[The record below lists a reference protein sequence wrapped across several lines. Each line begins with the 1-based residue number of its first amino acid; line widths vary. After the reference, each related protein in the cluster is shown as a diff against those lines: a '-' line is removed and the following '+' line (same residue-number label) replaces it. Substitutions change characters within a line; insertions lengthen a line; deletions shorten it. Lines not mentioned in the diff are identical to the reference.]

1 MKNKIIILLLFIL
14 IQTSF
19 CYSQTSKRDT
29 ISFYDL
35 KFNGNNFYTNFKN
48 IKKYIDDTKTNATVS
63 PGKYADVP
71 FENFKDTDNVYTIY
85 SDFFDFSYTNI
96 EKTVF
101 IRRIKIT
108 DKIEIRIN
116 RIKLNNKLKIKDLKN
131 IFPNIYEDNNKEYQ
145 LKLLIIKDKK
155 KSYLFFNFKDNK
167 LSDVMLDNDQKD

>member
-1 MKNKIIILLLFIL
+1 MKNKIIILLISIL

-19 CYSQTSKRDT
+19 CYGQSSKSDT

-35 KFNGNNFYTNFKN
+35 KFNGNNFYTDLKK

-71 FENFKDTDNVYTIY
+71 FENFKNTDNVYTIY

-96 EKTVF
+96 EKIVF

-116 RIKLNNKLKIKDLKN
+116 KNKLTKNLNIKDLKN
-131 IFPNIYEDNNKEYQ
+131 IFPNIYENNDKEYQ
-145 LKLLIIKDKK
+145 LKLLIIKDSKK
-155 KSYLFFNFKDNK
+155 GYLLFNFKNNK
-167 LSDVMLDNDQKD
+167 LSDIMLDNYQED